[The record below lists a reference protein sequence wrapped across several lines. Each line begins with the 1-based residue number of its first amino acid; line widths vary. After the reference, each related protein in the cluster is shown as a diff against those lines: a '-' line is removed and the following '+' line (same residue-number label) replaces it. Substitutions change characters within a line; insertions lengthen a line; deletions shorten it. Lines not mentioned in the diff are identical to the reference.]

1 VGAQTV
7 TLARRSPGAN
17 VTAVDRS
24 AASLAAARRRVA
36 AAGLANVTFEQA
48 DLYALPFAPASFDH
62 VFVCFV
68 LEHLAR
74 PEEALARLS
83 ALLRPGGTLTLV
95 EGDHG
100 SAYFHPDD
108 PDARA
113 AVACQVALQR
123 RAGGDAM
130 IGRRVYPLL
139 VGAGLEG
146 VHAAPLAVYVDGS
159 RPALAEAFTRRTFT
173 AMVAAVRDQAVAAG
187 LLAPERFDAGVRA
200 LERTAAP
207 DGVFC
212 YTFFKGVGTKPR
224 PDVS

>member
-1 VGAQTV
+1 M
-7 TLARRSPGAN
+7 
-17 VTAVDRS
+17 
-24 AASLAAARRRVA
+24 
-36 AAGLANVTFEQA
+36 
-48 DLYALPFAPASFDH
+48 
-62 VFVCFV
+62 

-74 PEEALARLS
+74 PEEALARLG

-113 AVACQVALQR
+113 PVACLVALQR
-123 RAGGDAM
+123 HAGGDAM

-146 VHAAPLAVYVDGS
+146 VRAAPRAVYVDGS

-173 AMVAAVRDQAVAAG
+173 AMVGIASAHARRRE
-187 LLAPERFDAGVRA
+187 APPRSADRA
-200 LERTAAP
+200 
-207 DGVFC
+207 
-212 YTFFKGVGTKPR
+212 
-224 PDVS
+224 